1 MTEFADI
8 RLLVMDVDGIMTDGK
23 ITYTSDGQELKSFN
37 IKDGLGI
44 KRAQA
49 SGIETAIITGRTS
62 PMVERRARELG
73 IAHLVQGREDKLA
86 ALSDLVDQM
95 NLSLDQVAYIGDDL
109 PDLTAIES
117 VRLGAC
123 PADAATEVKS
133 KANWVSTRGGGD
145 GCVGAN
151 CTLLTSSSSKIPR
164 RPA

>member
-1 MTEFADI
+1 MTDFANI
-8 RLLVMDVDGIMTDGK
+8 RLLVMDVDGVMTDGK

-37 IKDGLGI
+37 IKDGLGV

-62 PMVERRARELG
+62 PIVERRARELG

-86 ALSDLVDQM
+86 ALSDLVGQL

-117 VRLGAC
+117 VKLGAC

-133 KANWVSTRGGGD
+133 KANWVSTRSGGD
-145 GCVGAN
+145 GCVREL
-151 CTLLTSSSSKIPR
+151 CDLLVSHKSS
-164 RPA
+164 

>member
-1 MTEFADI
+1 MTDFANI
-8 RLLVMDVDGIMTDGK
+8 RLLVMDVDGVMTDGK

-49 SGIETAIITGRTS
+49 SGIETAIITGRKS
-62 PMVERRARELG
+62 PMVEQRARELG

-117 VRLGAC
+117 VKLGAC

-133 KANWVSTRGGGD
+133 KANWISTRSGGD
-145 GCVGAN
+145 GCVREL
-151 CTLLTSSSSKIPR
+151 CDLLVSHKSS
-164 RPA
+164 

>member
-1 MTEFADI
+1 
-8 RLLVMDVDGIMTDGK
+8 
-23 ITYTSDGQELKSFN
+23 
-37 IKDGLGI
+37 
-44 KRAQA
+44 
-49 SGIETAIITGRTS
+49 
-62 PMVERRARELG
+62 MVERRARELG

-86 ALSDLVDQM
+86 ALSDLVDLM

-145 GCVGAN
+145 GCVREL
-151 CTLLTSSSSKIPR
+151 CDLLVSHKSS
-164 RPA
+164 

>member
-1 MTEFADI
+1 MTEFAEI
-8 RLLVMDVDGIMTDGK
+8 RLLVMDVDGVMTDGK
-23 ITYTSDGQELKSFN
+23 ITYTGDGQELKSFN

-145 GCVGAN
+145 GCVREL
-151 CTLLTSSSSKIPR
+151 CDLLVSHKSS
-164 RPA
+164 

>member
-1 MTEFADI
+1 MTEYADI
-8 RLLVMDVDGIMTDGK
+8 RLLVMDVDGVMTDGK

-49 SGIETAIITGRTS
+49 MGIETAIITGRTS
-62 PMVERRARELG
+62 PMVERRALELG

-86 ALSDLVDQM
+86 ALSDLLDQI

-109 PDLTAIES
+109 PDLTAIET
-117 VRLGAC
+117 VKLGAC

-133 KANWVSTRGGGD
+133 KANWVSTREGGD
-145 GCVGAN
+145 GCVREL
-151 CTLLTSSSSKIPR
+151 CDLLVSHKSS
-164 RPA
+164 

>member
-1 MTEFADI
+1 MTDYADI
-8 RLLVMDVDGIMTDGK
+8 RLLVMDVDGVMTDGK
-23 ITYTSDGQELKSFN
+23 ITYSSDGQELKSFD

-86 ALSDLVDQM
+86 ALSDLVGQL

-117 VRLGAC
+117 VKLGAC

-133 KANWVSTRGGGD
+133 KANWVSTRSGGD
-145 GCVGAN
+145 GCVREL
-151 CTLLTSSSSKIPR
+151 CDLLVSHKSS
-164 RPA
+164 

>member
-1 MTEFADI
+1 MTEYADI
-8 RLLVMDVDGIMTDGK
+8 RLLVMDVDGVMTDGK
-23 ITYTSDGQELKSFN
+23 ITYTDDGQELKSFN

-49 SGIETAIITGRTS
+49 MGIETAIITGRSS
-62 PMVERRARELG
+62 PMVERRALELG

-86 ALSDLVDQM
+86 ALSDLLDQI

-117 VRLGAC
+117 VKLGAC

-133 KANWVSTRGGGD
+133 KANWISTRAGGD
-145 GCVGAN
+145 GCVREL
-151 CTLLTSSSSKIPR
+151 CDLLVSHKSS
-164 RPA
+164 

>member
-1 MTEFADI
+1 MTDYADI
-8 RLLVMDVDGIMTDGK
+8 RLLVMDVDGVMTDGK
-23 ITYTSDGQELKSFN
+23 ITYSSDGQELKSFN

-73 IAHLVQGREDKLA
+73 IAHLVQGREDKLS

-109 PDLTAIES
+109 PDLTTIES
-117 VRLGAC
+117 VQLGAC
-123 PADAATEVKS
+123 PADAAIEVKS
-133 KANWVSTRGGGD
+133 KANWVSTREGGD
-145 GCVGAN
+145 GCVREL
-151 CTLLTSSSSKIPR
+151 CDLLVSHKSS
-164 RPA
+164 

>member
-1 MTEFADI
+1 MTEHADI
-8 RLLVMDVDGIMTDGK
+8 RLLVIDVDGVMTDGK

-73 IAHLVQGREDKLA
+73 IAHLVQGREDKLS

-117 VRLGAC
+117 VKLGAC
-123 PADAATEVKS
+123 PADAAIEVKL
-133 KANWVSTRGGGD
+133 KANWVSTVAGGD
-145 GCVGAN
+145 GCVREL
-151 CTLLTSSSSKIPR
+151 CDLLVSHKSS
-164 RPA
+164 

>member
-1 MTEFADI
+1 MTDYADI
-8 RLLVMDVDGIMTDGK
+8 RLLVMDVDGVMTDGK

-49 SGIETAIITGRTS
+49 SGIETAIITGRKS
-62 PMVERRARELG
+62 PMVEQRARELG

-117 VRLGAC
+117 VKLGAC

-133 KANWVSTRGGGD
+133 KANWISTRSGGD
-145 GCVGAN
+145 GCVREL
-151 CTLLTSSSSKIPR
+151 CDLLVSHKSS
-164 RPA
+164 

>member
-1 MTEFADI
+1 MTDFADI
-8 RLLVMDVDGIMTDGK
+8 RLLVMDVDGVMTDGK

-86 ALSDLVDQM
+86 ALSDLVGQL

-109 PDLTAIES
+109 PDLTAIEA
-117 VRLGAC
+117 VKLGAC

-133 KANWVSTRGGGD
+133 KANWVSTRSGGD
-145 GCVGAN
+145 GCVREL
-151 CTLLTSSSSKIPR
+151 CDLLVSHKSS
-164 RPA
+164 

>member
-1 MTEFADI
+1 MTEYADI
-8 RLLVMDVDGIMTDGK
+8 RLLVMDVDGVMTNGK

-62 PMVERRARELG
+62 PMVERRALELG
-73 IAHLVQGREDKLA
+73 IDHLVQGREDKLA
-86 ALSDLVDQM
+86 ALSDLLDQI

-117 VRLGAC
+117 VKLGAC

-133 KANWVSTRGGGD
+133 KANWVSTWAGGD
-145 GCVGAN
+145 GCVREL
-151 CTLLTSSSSKIPR
+151 CDLLVSHKSS
-164 RPA
+164 

>member
-1 MTEFADI
+1 MTEYTGI
-8 RLLVMDVDGIMTDGK
+8 RLLVMDVDGVMTDGK
-23 ITYTSDGQELKSFN
+23 IIYTSDGQEIKSFN

-62 PMVERRARELG
+62 PMVERRALELG

-86 ALSDLVDQM
+86 ALSDLLDQT

-117 VRLGAC
+117 VKLGAC

-133 KANWVSTRGGGD
+133 RANWVSTRAGGD
-145 GCVGAN
+145 GCVREL
-151 CTLLTSSSSKIPR
+151 CDLLVSHKSS
-164 RPA
+164 

>member
-1 MTEFADI
+1 MTDFANI
-8 RLLVMDVDGIMTDGK
+8 RLLVMDVDGVMTDGK

-62 PMVERRARELG
+62 PIVQRRARELG

-86 ALSDLVDQM
+86 ALSDLVGQL

-109 PDLTAIES
+109 PDLTAIEA
-117 VRLGAC
+117 VKLGAC

-133 KANWVSTRGGGD
+133 KANWVSTRSGGD
-145 GCVGAN
+145 GCVREL
-151 CTLLTSSSSKIPR
+151 CDLLVSHKSS
-164 RPA
+164 

>member
-8 RLLVMDVDGIMTDGK
+8 RLLVMDVDGVMTDGK
-23 ITYTSDGQELKSFN
+23 ITYTSDGQELKSFY

-49 SGIETAIITGRTS
+49 SGIETAIIPGRTS

-133 KANWVSTRGGGD
+133 KANWVSTRAGGG
-145 GCVGAN
+145 GCVREL
-151 CTLLTSSSSKIPR
+151 CDLLVSHKSS
-164 RPA
+164 

>member
-1 MTEFADI
+1 MTDFANI
-8 RLLVMDVDGIMTDGK
+8 RLLVMDVDGVMTDGK

-37 IKDGLGI
+37 IKDGLGV

-73 IAHLVQGREDKLA
+73 IAHLVQGREDKLS
-86 ALSDLVDQM
+86 ALSDLVDQL

-117 VRLGAC
+117 VKLGAC

-133 KANWVSTRGGGD
+133 KANWVSTRSGGD
-145 GCVGAN
+145 GCVREL
-151 CTLLTSSSSKIPR
+151 CDLLVSHKSS
-164 RPA
+164 

>member
-1 MTEFADI
+1 MTEYADI
-8 RLLVMDVDGIMTDGK
+8 RLLVMDVDGVMTDGK
-23 ITYTSDGQELKSFN
+23 ITYTDDGQELKSFN

-49 SGIETAIITGRTS
+49 MGIETAIITGRSS
-62 PMVERRARELG
+62 PMVERRALELG

-86 ALSDLVDQM
+86 ALSDLLDQI

-117 VRLGAC
+117 VKLGAC

-133 KANWVSTRGGGD
+133 KANWISTRSGGD
-145 GCVGAN
+145 GCVREL
-151 CTLLTSSSSKIPR
+151 CDLLVSHKSS
-164 RPA
+164 

>member
-1 MTEFADI
+1 MTDYADI
-8 RLLVMDVDGIMTDGK
+8 RLLVMDVDGVMTDGK
-23 ITYTSDGQELKSFN
+23 ITYSSDGQELKSFN

-86 ALSDLVDQM
+86 ALSDLVGQL

-117 VRLGAC
+117 VKLGAC

-133 KANWVSTRGGGD
+133 KANWVSTRSGGD
-145 GCVGAN
+145 GCVREL
-151 CTLLTSSSSKIPR
+151 CDLLVSHKSS
-164 RPA
+164 

>member
-1 MTEFADI
+1 MTDYADI
-8 RLLVMDVDGIMTDGK
+8 RLLVMDVDGVMTDGK
-23 ITYTSDGQELKSFN
+23 ITYSSDGQELKSFD

-73 IAHLVQGREDKLA
+73 IAHLVQGREDKLS

-117 VRLGAC
+117 VKLGAC

-133 KANWVSTRGGGD
+133 KANWVSTRSGGD
-145 GCVGAN
+145 GCVREL
-151 CTLLTSSSSKIPR
+151 CDLLVSHKSL
-164 RPA
+164 

>member
-8 RLLVMDVDGIMTDGK
+8 RLLVMDVDGVMTDGK

-73 IAHLVQGREDKLA
+73 IAHLVQGREGKLA
-86 ALSDLVDQM
+86 ALSDLLDQI

-109 PDLTAIES
+109 PDLTAIDS
-117 VRLGAC
+117 VKLGAC
-123 PADAATEVKS
+123 PANAATEVKS
-133 KANWVSTRGGGD
+133 RANWVSTRAGGD
-145 GCVGAN
+145 GCVREL
-151 CTLLTSSSSKIPR
+151 CDLLVSHKSS
-164 RPA
+164 